1 MKGFLILSIL
11 SIVFFSCKEEKKEYV
26 SISGQW
32 RCEENS
38 SSSPKVY
45 TIEIER
51 SSANNDRYAIYNF
64 NNEGQEE
71 KIYPY
76 LRNDTLFIENQF
88 IGSAQTSIE
97 GIGIVS
103 ADKEIIRFE
112 YSVIKLQETKQV
124 LSTCQHL

>member
-11 SIVFFSCKEEKKEYV
+11 SIVFFSCKEEQKEYV

-38 SSSPKVY
+38 SSSLKVY
-45 TIEIER
+45 TIEIEK

-71 KIYPY
+71 RIYPY

-103 ADKEIIRFE
+103 ANKEIIRFE